1 MRSLQCLDTDLVEV
15 IFSFSYDETF
25 CHKVRGAS
33 RTHGQVPRDPQTSDV
48 SFRTQLADV
57 NGVIEEEF
65 TMARLYISKMKSEV
79 KSLVNR
85 SKQLE
90 SAQMDSN
97 RKMNASERELAACQL
112 LISQVGCPPL
122 PVRVPLLRPVP
133 AVSVL
138 RGAGA
143 VYSGESRHSAYLR
156 LFHPHLF
163 VFWRQKHHFVAQFAL
178 ELLILLSQTHP
189 PYPPAEYG

>member
-1 MRSLQCLDTDLVEV
+1 MRSFQCLDTDLVEV

-48 SFRTQLADV
+48 SFCTQLADV

-122 PVRVPLLRPVP
+122 PVRAPLLRPVP
-133 AVSVL
+133 AVSFVGL
-138 RGAGA
+138 GLCTRGSQDTQPVSG
-143 VYSGESRHSAYLR
+143 YSTYT
-156 LFHPHLF
+156 F
-163 VFWRQKHHFVAQFAL
+163 
-178 ELLILLSQTHP
+178 LSFGDKNITL
-189 PYPPAEYG
+189 

>member
-1 MRSLQCLDTDLVEV
+1 MRSLQCLGTDLVEV

-33 RTHGQVPRDPQTSDV
+33 RTHGQVPRHPQTSDV

-122 PVRVPLLRPVP
+122 PVRAPRLRPV
-133 AVSVL
+133 L
-138 RGAGA
+138 CGAGA

-156 LFHPHLF
+156 LSHPHF
-163 VFWRQKHHFVAQFAL
+163 FCPL
-178 ELLILLSQTHP
+178 ETKTSLCSP
-189 PYPPAEYG
+189 VCP